1 LNLIADFF
9 DNSFNIIELLYLIF
23 ILTFIVYL
31 YFLFLHRFLS
41 EEKQLRY
48 SSLAR
53 GHEFVMD
60 KYDWTE
66 TLRRHRV
73 SLLVAIILL
82 FFVLVLTHIFGEK
95 VANIGIWVVVV
106 VWIPLAKWIGPVRKT
121 NKK

>member
-1 LNLIADFF
+1 MIADFF
-9 DNSFNIIELLYLIF
+9 DNSFNIIELLYLVF

-73 SLLVAIILL
+73 SLLATIILL
-82 FFVLVLTHIFGEK
+82 FSVLVLTHIIGEK
-95 VANIGIWVVVV
+95 VADIGIWVVVA
-106 VWIPLAKWIGPVRKT
+106 VWIPLAKWIGPV
-121 NKK
+121 KKSNNQ

>member
-1 LNLIADFF
+1 MIADFF
-9 DNSFNIIELLYLIF
+9 DNSFNIIELLYLVF

-73 SLLVAIILL
+73 SLLAAIILL

-95 VANIGIWVVVV
+95 VADIGIWVVVA
-106 VWIPLAKWIGPVRKT
+106 VWIPLAKWIGPVKKSN
-121 NKK
+121 NK